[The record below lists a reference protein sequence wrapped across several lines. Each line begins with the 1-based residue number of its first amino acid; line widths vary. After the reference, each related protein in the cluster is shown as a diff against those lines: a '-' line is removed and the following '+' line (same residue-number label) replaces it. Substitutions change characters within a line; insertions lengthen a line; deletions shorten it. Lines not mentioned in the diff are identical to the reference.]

1 MFDIPGPMGTFFNFL
16 TIAIGFGSIIFIH
29 ELGHFVAAKWA
40 GIRVLAFSIG
50 FGNVLCSYRKGIGF
64 RKGSS
69 DGEYKQL
76 LNAQAAGATTI
87 EGNTQSP
94 SAISSTEYR
103 LSMLPLGGY
112 VKMLGQEDLN
122 PEATSG
128 ESDSYQN
135 CSVPKRMVVICAG
148 VVMNLI
154 MAAVLFVIVF
164 MVGLNSSSPAKV
176 GYVGEGS
183 PAAKAIAIDHPE
195 IAAGLARED
204 RILSVNGNTIYSYD
218 DLLPEIAMAP
228 QNRPTQLLIERA
240 GYDEPIVFETTL
252 VKSGELGL
260 FDLGID
266 PSMSTTIPA
275 YSGVELLG
283 RWARESKGFGLNGFE
298 PGDRILAANGVAV
311 HSPFDVLDLAKAT
324 QNAPITLQVERQGE
338 YATKTFEHTINPV
351 PALQLAT
358 IQVDGK
364 VARTQHLLGLMGVMM
379 VNPNADQAH
388 TKQGLVP
395 GDLFAKIA
403 NIEYP
408 TNAQGISAIQSHR
421 GKPMD
426 IVVLRTDEDGILQR
440 VKLTV
445 EVNPDGTVGFWPA
458 NSARYTNIVAAPTPI
473 EQTLESD
480 GAESD
485 ADADAEVKSEFVDT
499 PASQLIEYPGS
510 RIAAVGDHLVANL
523 RDVHLGILK
532 ATNEAYEAGD
542 ESFDIPV
549 TIQLPLPV
557 QPDGSIPTTTSTWTL
572 TRADVESV
580 RELGWTLPGGN
591 AFASV
596 FQVEQFVD
604 KADGPLSAINRG
616 LVKSRTTMLQTYLTF
631 LRLFQG
637 SVKVEHLKGPVG
649 IAHLGTMIAS
659 QGWVRV
665 LFFMAMISI
674 NLAVINFLPLPIVDG
689 GQFLMLLYEG
699 IRGKPVSIVF
709 QNVTTL
715 AGLALIG
722 TIFIFV
728 TFNDV
733 KALFGI

>member
-1 MFDIPGPMGTFFNFL
+1 MFDIPGPLGTFFNFL

-69 DGEYKQL
+69 DGEYLKL
-76 LNAQAAGATTI
+76 LNAKAAGATTI
-87 EGNTQSP
+87 EGQSSTP
-94 SAISSTEYR
+94 SAISPTEYR

-128 ESDSYQN
+128 EADSYQN

-164 MVGLNSSSPAKV
+164 MVGLNSFPAKV
-176 GYVGEGS
+176 GYVGEDS
-183 PAAKAIAIDHPE
+183 PAAKAIAIDRPE
-195 IAAGLARED
+195 IATGLVRED

-275 YSGVELLG
+275 YTGAKQLAQ
-283 RWARESKGFGLNGFE
+283 WKRESKGYGLDGFE
-298 PGDRILAANGVAV
+298 PGDRIVSANGQAV

-324 QNAPITLQVERQGE
+324 QNAPITLLVERQGE
-338 YATKTFEHTINPV
+338 SAPESFEHTISPV
-351 PALQLAT
+351 PAIQMGT
-358 IQVDGK
+358 IKVDGK
-364 VARTQHLLGLMGVMM
+364 IARTQHLLGLMGVMM
-379 VNPNADQAH
+379 VNPNAEQAH
-388 TKQGLVP
+388 TKQGLMP

-403 NIEYP
+403 STEYP
-408 TNAQGISAIQSHR
+408 TISQGIATIQEHR

-426 IVVLRTDEDGILQR
+426 IVVLRTDEDGALQR
-440 VKLTV
+440 IRLTV
-445 EVNPDGTVGFWPA
+445 EVKADGTVGFYPA
-458 NSARYTNIVAAPTPI
+458 NSAGYTNIVAAPTPI
-473 EQTLESD
+473 EQTLES
-480 GAESD
+480 AD
-485 ADADAEVKSEFVDT
+485 ADADGEVESEFVDT
-499 PASQLIEYPGS
+499 PASKLIEYPGS

-523 RDVHLGILK
+523 RDVHLGILR
-532 ATNEAYEAGD
+532 ATNDGYEAGD

-557 QPDGSIPTTTSTWTL
+557 QPDGSIPTTTTSWTL

-580 RELGWTLPGGN
+580 RDLGWTLPGGN
-591 AFASV
+591 GFASV

-604 KADGPLSAINRG
+604 KADGPLSAISRG

>member
-1 MFDIPGPMGTFFNFL
+1 MFDIPGPLGTFFNFL
-16 TIAIGFGSIIFIH
+16 TIAIGFGLIIFVH

-69 DGEYKQL
+69 DGEYQKL
-76 LNAQAAGATTI
+76 INDAQGLRGDTREDARTKLSG
-87 EGNTQSP
+87 QVSP
-94 SAISSTEYR
+94 TEYR

-154 MAAVLFVIVF
+154 MAAVLFVVVF
-164 MVGLNSSSPAKV
+164 MVGLNSFPAKV
-176 GYVGEGS
+176 GFVGEGS

-195 IAAGLARED
+195 IATGLARED
-204 RILSVNGNTIYSYD
+204 RILSVNGKKIYSYD

-228 QNRPTQLLIERA
+228 HNRPTRLLVERE

-252 VKSGELGL
+252 VKSGEFGL

-275 YSGVELLG
+275 YSGADQLAQWE
-283 RWARESKGFGLNGFE
+283 RESKSLGLDGFQ
-298 PGDRILAANGVAV
+298 PGDRILTANGQAV
-311 HSPFDVLDLAKAT
+311 ESPFDVLDLAKAT
-324 QNAPITLQVERQGE
+324 QSAPITLAVERQGE
-338 YATKTFEHTINPV
+338 SATETFEHTISPV
-351 PALQLAT
+351 PALQIGT

-364 VARTQHLLGLMGVMM
+364 IARTQHLLGLMGVMM
-379 VNPNADQAH
+379 VNPNAEQAH

-403 NIEYP
+403 HVEYP
-408 TNAQGISAIQSHR
+408 TNAQGISAIQAHR

-426 IVVLRTDEDGILQR
+426 IVVLRTDEDGALQR
-440 VKLTV
+440 IKLTV

-458 NSARYTNIVAAPTPI
+458 NSAGYTNIVAAPTPV
-473 EQTLESD
+473 EQTLESTDSD
-480 GAESD
+480 GEA
-485 ADADAEVKSEFVDT
+485 KTEFVDR

-510 RIAAVGDHLVANL
+510 RIAGVGDHLVANL

-532 ATNEAYEAGD
+532 ATNEAYESGD
-542 ESFDIPV
+542 ESFELAI
-549 TIQLPLPV
+549 TMELPLPV
-557 QPDGSIPTTTSTWTL
+557 QPDGSIPTTTTLWTL

-580 RELGWTLPGGN
+580 RDLGWTLPGGN

-596 FQVEQFVD
+596 FQYEQFVD

-715 AGLALIG
+715 AGLAIIG

>member
-1 MFDIPGPMGTFFNFL
+1 MFDIPGPLGTFFNFL

-69 DGEYKQL
+69 DREYQKL
-76 LNAQAAGATTI
+76 IVDAQGGRGDTREDARTKLSGMV
-87 EGNTQSP
+87 SP
-94 SAISSTEYR
+94 TEYR

-128 ESDSYQN
+128 EADSYQN

-148 VVMNLI
+148 VMMNLI

-164 MVGLNSSSPAKV
+164 MVGLNSFPAKV
-176 GYVGEGS
+176 GFIGEGS

-195 IAAGLARED
+195 IATGLARED

-228 QNRPTQLLIERA
+228 QNRPTKLLIERA

-283 RWARESKGFGLNGFE
+283 RWERESKGYGLDGFE
-298 PGDRILAANGVAV
+298 PGDRIVAANGVAV
-311 HSPFDVLDLAKAT
+311 HSPFDVLDLARAT

-338 YATKTFEHTINPV
+338 YAAETFEHTISPV

-364 VARTQHLLGLMGVMM
+364 IARTQHLLGLMGVMM

-408 TNAQGISAIQSHR
+408 TNAQGISAIQAHR

-473 EQTLESD
+473 EQTLESTATD
-480 GAESD
+480 GETKAQ
-485 ADADAEVKSEFVDT
+485 FVDT
-499 PASQLIEYPGS
+499 PASKLIEYPGS

-523 RDVHLGILK
+523 RDVHLGILT

-542 ESFDIPV
+542 ESFDVPV

-557 QPDGSIPTTTSTWTL
+557 QPDGSIPTTTTTWTL

>member
-1 MFDIPGPMGTFFNFL
+1 MFDIPGPLGTFFNFL

-69 DGEYKQL
+69 DREYQKL
-76 LNAQAAGATTI
+76 IVDAQGGRGDTREDARTKLSGMV
-87 EGNTQSP
+87 SP
-94 SAISSTEYR
+94 TEYR

-128 ESDSYQN
+128 EADSYQN

-148 VVMNLI
+148 VMMNLI
-154 MAAVLFVIVF
+154 MAAVLFVI
-164 MVGLNSSSPAKV
+164 GLNSFPAKV
-176 GYVGEGS
+176 GFIGEGS

-195 IAAGLARED
+195 IATGLARED

-228 QNRPTQLLIERA
+228 QNRPTKLLIERA

-283 RWARESKGFGLNGFE
+283 RWERESKGYGLDGFE
-298 PGDRILAANGVAV
+298 PGDRIVAANGVAV
-311 HSPFDVLDLAKAT
+311 HSPFDVLDLARAT

-338 YATKTFEHTINPV
+338 YAAETFEHTISPV

-364 VARTQHLLGLMGVMM
+364 IARTQHLLGLMGVMM

-408 TNAQGISAIQSHR
+408 TNAQGISAIQAHR

-473 EQTLESD
+473 EQTLESTATD
-480 GAESD
+480 GETKAQ
-485 ADADAEVKSEFVDT
+485 FVDT
-499 PASQLIEYPGS
+499 PASKLIEYPGS

-523 RDVHLGILK
+523 RDVHLGILT

-542 ESFDIPV
+542 ESFDVPV

-557 QPDGSIPTTTSTWTL
+557 QPDGSIPTTTTTWTL

>member
-1 MFDIPGPMGTFFNFL
+1 MFDIPGPLGTFFNFL

-69 DGEYKQL
+69 DREYQKLISDAKGLRGDTREDARTKLSGQV
-76 LNAQAAGATTI
+76 
-87 EGNTQSP
+87 SP
-94 SAISSTEYR
+94 TEYR

-128 ESDSYQN
+128 EPDSYQN

-164 MVGLNSSSPAKV
+164 MVGLNSFPAKV

-204 RILSVNGNTIYSYD
+204 RILAVNGNTIYSYD

-283 RWARESKGFGLNGFE
+283 RWERESKGFGLDGFE
-298 PGDRILAANGVAV
+298 PGDRIVAANGLAV
-311 HSPFDVLDLAKAT
+311 HSPFDVLDLAWAT

-338 YATKTFEHTINPV
+338 YATETFEHTISPV

-364 VARTQHLLGLMGVMM
+364 IARTQHLLGLMGVMM

-408 TNAQGISAIQSHR
+408 TNAQGIATIQDHR

-473 EQTLESD
+473 EQTLES
-480 GAESD
+480 
-485 ADADAEVKSEFVDT
+485 ADAEVKSEFVDT

-510 RIAAVGDHLVANL
+510 RIAAVGDHLVVNL
-523 RDVHLGILK
+523 RDVHLGILE
-532 ATNEAYEAGD
+532 ATNDGYEAGD
-542 ESFDIPV
+542 ESFDVPV

-572 TRADVESV
+572 NRADIESV
-580 RELGWTLPGGN
+580 RDLGWTLPGGN